1 MSETNQSIGLKLGDR
16 IFSDLSIT
24 KEEDWGMMHNR
35 NSVYINAL
43 QENGIDKTQFTYDP
57 DRKWFN
63 FGKVIQRASSST
75 DQGEETFYNVY
86 LKPFIVS
93 QDGSIIEDGSE
104 GGSIEGGGS
113 STILTIGSGTGIK
126 IDNSNPQI
134 PIISIDTKIVP
145 TKEKVDELDA
155 TVDDLQDKIKFILG
169 TDTPTPTTS
178 NNPDIAALLTL
189 LDVMEVE
196 YEEDPVGETSSLT
209 ESLDSGSVY
218 TTKGIRF
225 KWVNDDFVCNCIRC
239 KNITTGGSRY
249 NGNIFLKVVECD
261 VINEIS
267 NEYGYAAKGDAINT
281 VSSNS
286 LNLYQNNNVNE
297 FYEWYFPKK
306 VILRNNKVYAIIPHH
321 DKTYDKVTQSNVTFV
336 IHAANNINTSTD
348 GITGVWTSDRN
359 IHISNSVTPLLEFC
373 NKIPTTIIMKR

>member
-1 MSETNQSIGLKLGDR
+1 M
-16 IFSDLSIT
+16 
-24 KEEDWGMMHNR
+24 
-35 NSVYINAL
+35 
-43 QENGIDKTQFTYDP
+43 
-57 DRKWFN
+57 
-63 FGKVIQRASSST
+63 
-75 DQGEETFYNVY
+75 
-86 LKPFIVS
+86 KPFIVS
-93 QDGSIIEDGSE
+93 EDGSVVEDGSE
-104 GGSIEGGGS
+104 GGTIEGGGS

-134 PIISIDTKIVP
+134 PIISIDSKIVP
-145 TKEKVDELDA
+145 SKEKVDELDA
-155 TVDDLQDKIKFILG
+155 TVDDLQDKINFILG
-169 TDTPTPTTS
+169 TDIPTSTTS

-189 LDVMEVE
+189 LEVMEVE

-225 KWVNDDFVCNCIRC
+225 KWVNDDFVCNCIRF

-267 NEYGYAAKGDAINT
+267 NEYGYAAIGDAINT

-286 LNLYQNNNVNE
+286 LNLYENNNINE

-306 VILRNNKVYAIIPHH
+306 VILRNDKVYAIIPHH
-321 DKTYDKVTQSNVTFV
+321 DKTYDEVTDSNATFV
-336 IHAANNINTSTD
+336 IHATNNINTSTD

-359 IHISNSVTPLLEFC
+359 ITLSRSVTPLLEFC